1 MGPREIEHEDVDS
14 LIRAL
19 TDTAPGA
26 RAYRGHGDSTWRLE
40 PSIVRN
46 RRYQAQT
53 RLSGLD
59 TEHDSMH
66 LENHFLLLFVNACD
80 KAGLPVSGD
89 SEKLRNFLD
98 DPSLVDRDQRN
109 VSSAQASQWPGDSNE
124 MLSLMAQAQHYGV
137 PTRLLDWTTAPLI
150 AAYFAAAAALRR
162 WDEGLYDVPL
172 SRKLAIWELDID
184 ASARYRSDFEIKRA
198 PGSVS
203 AHLPA
208 QRGIFTLIKGR
219 RVPNLCLEEQPEAA
233 HFLTRHS
240 LSVRDIPALM
250 RECDRHGHSA
260 ATLFPDY
267 EGAARHAEEIFLI
280 HELSASTQQTQ

>member
-1 MGPREIEHEDVDS
+1 MMEPREIEHEDVDS

-26 RAYRGHGDSTWRLE
+26 RAYRGHGNSTWRLE

-59 TEHDSMH
+59 TEHDSMR

-162 WDEGLYDVPL
+162 GRGSTTTR
-172 SRKLAIWELDID
+172 SR
-184 ASARYRSDFEIKRA
+184 ASWPS
-198 PGSVS
+198 GSS
-203 AHLPA
+203 ISTH
-208 QRGIFTLIKGR
+208 
-219 RVPNLCLEEQPEAA
+219 
-233 HFLTRHS
+233 
-240 LSVRDIPALM
+240 
-250 RECDRHGHSA
+250 
-260 ATLFPDY
+260 
-267 EGAARHAEEIFLI
+267 RHAIEVTSRSSGL
-280 HELSASTQQTQ
+280 LAA